1 MAETAEAPLKKPSVA
16 SLAEEAFFDAI
27 ANLDTSPSVY
37 RETHREHKFN
47 EARGWRFDFAWP
59 SIKLAVEI
67 EGRGRHQTV
76 VGFRNDCEKYNT
88 AIAEGW
94 RVLRFPAT
102 DYKPSKSRD
111 LWPDGAKDWAL
122 IVLEVMCG
130 AK

>member
-1 MAETAEAPLKKPSVA
+1 MKKPSVT

-27 ANLDTSPSVY
+27 DGCPLPE
-37 RETHREHKFN
+37 REYAFFDSR
-47 EARGWRFDFAWP
+47 RWRFDFAWP
-59 SIKLAVEI
+59 AIKLAVEI

-111 LWPDGAKDWAL
+111 LWPNGAKDWAL